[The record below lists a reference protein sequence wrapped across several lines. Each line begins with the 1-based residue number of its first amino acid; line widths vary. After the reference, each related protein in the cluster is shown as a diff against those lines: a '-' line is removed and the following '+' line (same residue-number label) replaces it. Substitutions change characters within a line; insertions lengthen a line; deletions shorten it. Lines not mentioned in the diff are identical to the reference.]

1 MASIRVRPDS
11 GKLFLDFRVRG
22 VRCRE
27 LTELP
32 DTKENRTRL
41 RRLLAIIEREV
52 AAGTFDYR
60 KHFPNS
66 RLADRFDGAA
76 TPTPAVDAERGSDAP
91 TTGPSAERSTPIAP
105 TFSEFSATW
114 FAETKVAW
122 RESYLLTVRD
132 ILDLHLIPH
141 FGSMALAAVQ
151 RSTILEFRAKLVA
164 KSSHRKGKTLSAARV
179 NTIMMILRQILD
191 EAADRFD
198 FASPYRRVKPLK
210 IRKSDVH
217 PFTLDEVELILATV
231 RKDYRDYYLVRFFTG
246 VRTGEVDGLKWK
258 YVDFDRRLILIRETF
273 VAGEDEYTKTD
284 ASQRDIQMS
293 QPVFE
298 ALQRQHAA
306 TANISV
312 YVFCNGEGKPL
323 DNKNFTERVWYPLL
337 RHLGLDKRR
346 PYQTRHTAATLWL
359 ASGENPEWVARQLGH
374 ANTQMLFTVYSRFVP
389 NLTRHDGSAI
399 ERMVAATLGNA
410 IGTATSP
417 AAAPINHRPG
427 ADKH

>member
-76 TPTPAVDAERGSDAP
+76 TPTPAVDAKRGSDAP
-91 TTGPSAERSTPIAP
+91 TTGPSAERSTPITP

-114 FAETKVAW
+114 FAETRVAW

-191 EAADRFD
+191 EAADHFD

-210 IRKSDVH
+210 IRKSDVR
-217 PFTLDEVELILATV
+217 PFTLPEVELILARV

-246 VRTGEVDGLKWK
+246 MRTGEIDGLEWK
-258 YVDFDRRLILIRETF
+258 YVDFDRRLILIRETV
-273 VAGEDEYTKTD
+273 VAGKDEYTKTD

-312 YVFCNGEGKPL
+312 FVFCNGEGKAL
-323 DNKNFTERVWYPLL
+323 EHNNVTKRVWYPLL
-337 RHLGLDKRR
+337 RHLKLEKRR
-346 PYQTRHTAATLWL
+346 PYETRHTAATLWL
-359 ASGENPEWVARQLGH
+359 ASGENPEWVAKQLGH

-389 NLTRHDGSAI
+389 NLTRNDGSAF